1 MAGRSPSRHAALFP
15 LGLAGAL
22 AGVLLFAYTVR
33 QTGTAPILEG
43 IRRVGLGFAV
53 IVTLAGLRFLA
64 RAWAWTLCD
73 DEEGA
78 GLRLR
83 DTFPALVTG
92 DALGNLTPLGLIV
105 SEPAKAALVRH
116 RVSLMSA
123 LSGIAIENIF
133 YTLTVAIV
141 IAAGTVALL
150 FEFDV
155 PQALRH
161 ASLAALAAVVAMVA
175 VGGLIVALQIKLVS
189 GTIAWLDRRNLGP
202 VSLRARL
209 EKLRA
214 LEDRIYGFH
223 LRHPAR
229 ALPILLLECAFHV
242 LGVVE
247 VWVTLVLLLGA
258 AAPGLLTTFILE
270 AVNRTITV
278 VFKFVPLRIGVDEAG
293 TELLTRTLGL
303 GSGIGVT
310 MAIVRKVRM
319 LFWTAIGVAFL
330 VRRGLAGTVRERVE
344 SAGG

>member
-1 MAGRSPSRHAALFP
+1 MTGGSRPWHPALSP
-15 LGLAGAL
+15 LGVAGAL
-22 AGVLLFAYTVR
+22 AGVLLFAYTIH
-33 QTGTAPILEG
+33 QTGVAPIVEG
-43 IRRVGLGFAV
+43 VRRVGLGFIA

-64 RAWAWTLCD
+64 RAWAWTLCT
-73 DEEGA
+73 DEEDP

-92 DALGNLTPLGLIV
+92 DALGNLTPLGLFV
-105 SEPAKAALVRH
+105 SEPAKAALVRR

-141 IAAGTVALL
+141 IAAGTAALL

-161 ASLAALAAVVAMVA
+161 ASLAALGGVVAIVLI
-175 VGGLIVALQIKLVS
+175 GGLIVALQIKLVS
-189 GTIAWLDRRNLGP
+189 GTIAWLGRRNLGP
-202 VSLRARL
+202 ASLRERL

-214 LEDRIYGFH
+214 LEDSIYGFH

-229 ALPILLLECAFHV
+229 ALPILLLECTFHV

-247 VWVTLVLLLGA
+247 VWITLVLLLGA

-293 TELLTRTLGL
+293 TELLARTLGL
-303 GSGIGVT
+303 GTGIGVT
-310 MAIVRKVRM
+310 LAIVRKVRM
-319 LFWTAIGVAFL
+319 LFWTAIGVALL
-330 VRRGLAGTVRERVE
+330 VRRGLAGTLRERAE
-344 SAGG
+344 RAGG